1 MNCRPT
7 TLAWLPDFLLR
18 ETFAWKRPR
27 RVLFPGGA
35 RTLPRASY
43 DLKQE
48 PNNRSRANL
57 ERPGVFWRGRCPAPV
72 VRVACLG
79 VAWNLLFP

>member
-7 TLAWLPDFLLR
+7 TLAWLPDSLLR
-18 ETFAWKRPR
+18 ETLAGKRPR
-27 RVLFPGGA
+27 PVLLPRGA
-35 RTLPRASY
+35 LALARASY

-48 PNNRSRANL
+48 PNNRSRAHL

-79 VAWNLLFP
+79 LAWNLLFP